1 MSDKK
6 TARLILE
13 DGTQF
18 EGYSFGAET
27 SVSGEVVFNTA
38 MTGYPESLT
47 DPSYS
52 GQILVSTYPLIGNY
66 GVPQFTEQ
74 DGLLLLFRIGPYP
87 HPRFGRLRLFV
98 RAQPLERERKP
109 RTVAQG
115 QRRAGHLGRGHA
127 PDHED
132 HPRAGRHARQAR
144 NRRLAR
150 ARGVRRS
157 EQGEPGGARQHET
170 GRNVREREVPDRTG
184 RLRLQIQ
191 HRALPDEAER
201 DGDPRALGLRLH
213 ADRLRRR
220 DAVERP
226 RATRSSA
233 GRRSPTSAR
242 RSRWA
247 SRSSASVWA
256 TNCCRSRPE
265 RRPSSS
271 STVIGATTSRR

>member
-52 GQILVSTYPLIGNY
+52 GQILVSDLSADRQLRSSAVY
-66 GVPQFTEQ
+66 GAGRFAA
-74 DGLLLLFRIGPYP
+74 LLRIGPYP
-87 HPRFGRLRLFV
+87 HPRSGRLRLFV

-144 NRRLAR
+144 DRRLAEPAEFVDPNEENLAALVSTKQVETYGNGKYR
-150 ARGVRRS
+150 IVLVDCGCKYNIVRCLTKRNATVIRVPWDYDFTQIDYDGVMLS
-157 EQGEPGGARQHET
+157 NGPA
-170 GRNVREREVPDRTG
+170 
-184 RLRLQIQ
+184 I
-191 HRALPDEAER
+191 
-201 DGDPRALGLRLH
+201 
-213 ADRLRRR
+213 
-220 DAVERP
+220 
-226 RATRSSA
+226 RSSA

-247 SRSSASVWA
+247 NPSSASVWA